1 MVVLHVDLQSKPAA
15 GSALEQTFR
24 EAFRPAIRAQ
34 QGFVETALLHSSSE
48 TDSYRLVIAFESEA
62 LRLRWVATNLHQQVW
77 PMMEAH
83 CAGYSVKIFAVLA

>member
-1 MVVLHVDLQSKPAA
+1 MVTLHVDLQAKPGA

-34 QGFVETALLHSSSE
+34 QGFVETALLHSDSE
-48 TDSYRLVIAFESEA
+48 PDSYRLVIAFESEA
-62 LRLRWVATNLHQQVW
+62 LRQKWVATDLHQQVW

-83 CAGYSVKIFAVLA
+83 CAGYSVKIFSVLA